1 MIYLYESTAVMMY
14 LYEQMRVKPLR
25 KPAQAVTGVGRR
37 DGELEQGQGR
47 ARSPDQRAQALS
59 MSRARA
65 PTPTLRCERTC
76 TMPRRHD
83 RVALS
88 TVWTLVSTLC
98 EVNVAMDLVLRA
110 PV

>member
-1 MIYLYESTAVMMY
+1 MVAGSERSA
-14 LYEQMRVKPLR
+14 
-25 KPAQAVTGVGRR
+25 
-37 DGELEQGQGR
+37 R
-47 ARSPDQRAQALS
+47 ARHKLLGKTLRGALWRVVGCGGRVEV
-59 MSRARA
+59 RARA
-65 PTPTLRCERTC
+65 WGLSKGSSGPQKGSRLGLARAPNPTLTHERTC